1 MVHLKTTFNKTT
13 QMTRLL
19 TMMRGEAKGLSES
32 IDETIS
38 FMQELSNVYNENL
51 GTQMVPKNQ
60 FLPTLNLSNRLHITN

>member
-1 MVHLKTTFNKTT
+1 
-13 QMTRLL
+13 
-19 TMMRGEAKGLSES
+19 MMRGEAKGLSES